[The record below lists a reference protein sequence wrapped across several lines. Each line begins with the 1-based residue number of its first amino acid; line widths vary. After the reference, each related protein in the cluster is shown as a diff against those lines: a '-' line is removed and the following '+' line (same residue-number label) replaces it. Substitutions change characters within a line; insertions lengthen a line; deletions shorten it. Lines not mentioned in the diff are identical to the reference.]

1 MFIQKVC
8 VLLILIQSYHIVQGS
23 FSDLTETVF
32 VQTNLQPPQY
42 ANVTGGQNIVVL
54 VQENNVDLISGLLQ
68 ESRVVNASIPFDGG
82 TVHIIDQF
90 LTLPQ
95 NISSTGV
102 ALNATSMVG
111 ALEALDMTILIGEL
125 KDVTLF
131 VPSNAAFQRIG
142 GSLSNLSNADLYD
155 ILSYHMISGR
165 VVLLDSTQ
173 ASDGSFGTFSEG
185 ELSTLAE
192 HSSFTTV
199 STREC

>member
-1 MFIQKVC
+1 VFIQKVC

-90 LTLPQ
+90 LTLSQ